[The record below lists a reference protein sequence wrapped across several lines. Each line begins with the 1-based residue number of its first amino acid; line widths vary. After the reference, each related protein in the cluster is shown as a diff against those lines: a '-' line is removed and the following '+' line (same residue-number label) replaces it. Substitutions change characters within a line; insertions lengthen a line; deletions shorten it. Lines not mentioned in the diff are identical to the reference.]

1 VTKAPRRTRRDRA
14 DIRIQLLEA
23 AVLEFGEKGFD
34 GASTRSIARKIGA
47 HQPQIN
53 YYFAA
58 KEALWAAAV
67 DHLFELL
74 HQAMD
79 GLTDIDPSTMRIDD
93 LAVNFAEM
101 IRRLVRFAAAH
112 PELNQIMVHEGTAAG
127 DRLTWITEKHVRP
140 LYELTRQAW
149 SRLREAGIAAPIAD
163 GIIHYVLLGAASLPY
178 VNAAEVRL
186 LTGSEPTGP
195 TWREQHAD
203 GLVAALLPGIPAPGS
218 SRSGAFQTPVV
229 DQRSS
234 DGN

>member
-1 VTKAPRRTRRDRA
+1 VTQAPRRTRRDRA
-14 DIRIQLLEA
+14 DIRTQLLAA

-34 GASTRSIARKIGA
+34 GASTRAIARRIGA

-67 DHLFELL
+67 DHLFAQL

-79 GLTDIDPSTMRIDD
+79 GLTDVDPSTAPIND
-93 LAVNFAEM
+93 LATGFAET

-140 LYELTRQAW
+140 LYESTRQAW
-149 SRLREAGIAAPIAD
+149 SRLRDAGIAAPIDD
-163 GIIHYVLLGAASLPY
+163 GVIHYVLLGAASLPY
-178 VNAAEVRL
+178 VNAAEARL
-186 LTGSEPTGP
+186 LTGTDPTAP
-195 TWREQHAD
+195 AWRERHAA
-203 GLVAALLPGIPAPGS
+203 GLVAALLPGLPAP
-218 SRSGAFQTPVV
+218 
-229 DQRSS
+229 DQQ
-234 DGN
+234 